1 MDAHKIRVVQGGKAA
16 GDNGAVFAL
25 HPHDVGNG
33 ADGGQSAVP
42 GEQGVFP
49 VRSAQSQHQLQ
60 RHAHASQIFEGIGV
74 IRTVGVHYRYGPG
87 EVFLTF
93 MVIRHHHVHADGCGK
108 VDLLV
113 AGDPAVHGDHQGGA
127 LVPQALDGVFG
138 KAVAVLDPPGDIA
151 QALGTA
157 VFQIVQKQHRG
168 GDAVHIVIAEN
179 SDGLIVG
186 QRLLDPGHRLVHVP
200 HEHGGDRQRGLPL
213 QRLGSGLGGGDA
225 PGGQHRGQQT
235 GVAGFLQK
243 GSVLF

>member
-1 MDAHKIRVVQGGKAA
+1 
-16 GDNGAVFAL
+16 
-25 HPHDVGNG
+25 
-33 ADGGQSAVP
+33 
-42 GEQGVFP
+42 
-49 VRSAQSQHQLQ
+49 
-60 RHAHASQIFEGIGV
+60 
-74 IRTVGVHYRYGPG
+74 
-87 EVFLTF
+87 

-108 VDLLV
+108 VNLLV

-186 QRLLDPGHRLVHVP
+186 QRLLDPGHSLIHIP
-200 HEHGGDRQRGLPL
+200 HQHGGDGQGAFAL
-213 QRLGSGLGGGDA
+213 QRLGSSFGSGDA

>member
-1 MDAHKIRVVQGGKAA
+1 
-16 GDNGAVFAL
+16 
-25 HPHDVGNG
+25 
-33 ADGGQSAVP
+33 
-42 GEQGVFP
+42 
-49 VRSAQSQHQLQ
+49 
-60 RHAHASQIFEGIGV
+60 
-74 IRTVGVHYRYGPG
+74 
-87 EVFLTF
+87 

-113 AGDPAVHGDHQGGA
+113 AGDPTVHGDHQGGA

-186 QRLLDPGHRLVHVP
+186 QRLLDPGHRLAHVP

-213 QRLGSGLGGGDA
+213 QCLGSGLGGGDA